1 MFIFFS
7 FIKVEKKTFN
17 NYKMY
22 TRQMERDDKDRSEL
36 IEEKKREGQ
45 GYWYKKK

>member
-1 MFIFFS
+1 
-7 FIKVEKKTFN
+7 
-17 NYKMY
+17 MY